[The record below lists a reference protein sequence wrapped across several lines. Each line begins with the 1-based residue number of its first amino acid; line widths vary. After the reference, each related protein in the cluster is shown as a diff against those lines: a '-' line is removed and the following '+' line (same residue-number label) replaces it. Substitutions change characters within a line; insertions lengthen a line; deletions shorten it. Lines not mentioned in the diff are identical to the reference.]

1 MKKPYDYNA
10 NPTRQLVR
18 KILGADS
25 RPLHFLDWDYIA
37 QCVHAHRACR
47 KLAEYL
53 KEKVPAGEPLSDEI
67 VCYIVMGVDKD
78 QLIEAVGK
86 EREEAQKK
94 MAEEDYEKLKEALY
108 KGKTEQGDKE

>member
-10 NPTRQLVR
+10 NPTRQLAR
-18 KILGADS
+18 KILGDDS

-37 QCVHAHRACR
+37 QCVHAHRTCE

-53 KEKVPAGEPLSDEI
+53 KEKIPAGEPLSDEI

-94 MAEEDYEKLKEALY
+94 MAEEDYEKIKEALY

>member
-10 NPTRQLVR
+10 NPTRQLAR
-18 KILGADS
+18 KILGGDS

-53 KEKVPAGEPLSDEI
+53 KEKIPAGEPLSDEI

-78 QLIEAVGK
+78 QLIN
-86 EREEAQKK
+86 
-94 MAEEDYEKLKEALY
+94 MSAEEKD
-108 KGKTEQGDKE
+108 GEQDG